1 MKRKILLYISIAI
14 ISIMAMGCQKET
26 SEPIEPSEKMES
38 DAPVEPKIVK
48 FYYPDGTPALTVAKL
63 ANENPNIDDENIIID
78 YELQKA
84 PDLLVSEIL
93 KEGADIAIVPSN
105 LAAQAFNKDLSYKV
119 MGTSTW
125 GSMYLTSTEDIKSF
139 EDLKGKEI
147 YTFGKGL
154 TPDLVLR
161 YVLSKNGINPD
172 EDVKIIYLNSAAE
185 MGPAFLSGK
194 TNLAV
199 LPEPLLSVVTTK
211 KEDAKIIFDLNE
223 EWSKASGTEKGFPQS
238 SLIIKTDL
246 IENNKEFVEKFI
258 KEYEASRKWAIGNS
272 AELGDYAEKLEI
284 SVEKEIIKKGIRW
297 TNPENFN
304 IEDSLS
310 EYETYYKAILDFAPD
325 FIGGKVPSEK
335 LYFEK

>member
-1 MKRKILLYISIAI
+1 MKRKILLFISIAI
-14 ISIMAMGCQKET
+14 ISIMAIGCQKET
-26 SEPIEPSEKMES
+26 PAPSKPIEPKT
-38 DAPVEPKIVK
+38 VK
-48 FYYPDGTPALTVAKL
+48 FYYQDGMPALTVAKL
-63 ANENPNIDDENIIID
+63 VKENPDIDKNITID
-78 YELQKA
+78 YQMQKS

-119 MGTSTW
+119 IGTATW

-139 EDLKGKEI
+139 QDLKGKEI

-161 YVLSKNGINPD
+161 YILSKNGVEPD
-172 EDVKIIYLNSAAE
+172 SDVKITYLNSAAE

-223 EWSKASGTEKGFPQS
+223 EWSNASGAEKGFPQS

-246 IENNKEFVEKFI
+246 IEEDKEFVEKFI
-258 KEYEASRKWAIGNS
+258 KEYEASRKWAIENPS
-272 AELGDYAEKLEI
+272 ELGEYVEELEI
-284 SVEKEIIKKGIRW
+284 SVAKEIVKKGIRW

-304 IEDSLS
+304 IKDSIP
-310 EYETYYKAILDFAPD
+310 EYETYYKAILDFEPK
-325 FIGGKVPSEK
+325 FIGGKVPSEE